1 MTEVVYFENEKT
13 KKRYKLVEFDQEA
26 GMVRLQGPNRI
37 FNEPYSKERFKEMG
51 YKLVKVEEEDAEE
64 G

>member
-37 FNEPYSKERFKEMG
+37 FNEPYNKAHFQQMG
-51 YKLVKVEEEDAEE
+51 YRLITVEESEEDE
-64 G
+64 